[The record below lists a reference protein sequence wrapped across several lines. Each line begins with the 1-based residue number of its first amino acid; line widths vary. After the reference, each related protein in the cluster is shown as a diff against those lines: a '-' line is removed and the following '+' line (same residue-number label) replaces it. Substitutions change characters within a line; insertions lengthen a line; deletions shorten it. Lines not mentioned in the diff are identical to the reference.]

1 MKGLWIK
8 QNVMALC
15 YRQSC
20 YPLKGN
26 GNSTLRIYWW
36 QPSKSWRWEYNP
48 VNLEWIPLS
57 PWRTDLQQI
66 FQGVVWNAVLF
77 PVSKIFPGFDSTKK
91 RKLVLTIIKHEE
103 IEVLIFLNSY
113 KERKGW
119 KKVDMWWS
127 VRLEKEQHIKLFLMF
142 KISFVYFYQYPIKI
156 NWVVSCNRALFD
168 ENRTWK
174 TILSLICLMNIPSVI
189 WMS

>member
-103 IEVLIFLNSY
+103 IEVLISSSTRIK
-113 KERKGW
+113 KEKAE
-119 KKVDMWWS
+119 KKLTCGEVCGS
-127 VRLEKEQHIKLFLMF
+127 KR
-142 KISFVYFYQYPIKI
+142 
-156 NWVVSCNRALFD
+156 NN
-168 ENRTWK
+168 
-174 TILSLICLMNIPSVI
+174 ILSCFWCSRSHLYIFINIRSKLTE
-189 WMS
+189 

>member
-1 MKGLWIK
+1 M
-8 QNVMALC
+8 
-15 YRQSC
+15 
-20 YPLKGN
+20 
-26 GNSTLRIYWW
+26 
-36 QPSKSWRWEYNP
+36 
-48 VNLEWIPLS
+48 S

-127 VRLEKEQHIKLFLMF
+127 VRLEKEQHVKLFLMF
-142 KISFVYFYQYPIKI
+142 KISLLYFYQYPIKI
-156 NWVVSCNRALFD
+156 NWVVSCNRVLFD

-174 TILSLICLMNIPSVI
+174 TINILNMLDEYTERDLDVI
-189 WMS
+189 AKKKRRKTWTKNISSSHQHCVPKFRLQCQKKIL